1 MSHSLGSFAY
11 LSKNVFGFFEETR
24 TYETISKLQTLVVFS
39 YYRDNQSLRKYHPL
53 CIPLI
58 AILYELWPSNL
69 RVNILLFS
77 VVLFFQKLTWFK
89 KKLCSTLFLSV
100 EMCRY
105 FTPCLFENW
114 REKVAG
120 RQCWGENRHWKW
132 FFKKSAN
139 LPWLSRYR
147 SESWEQQNQPA
158 VGRTKSKLT
167 FN

>member
-11 LSKNVFGFFEETR
+11 LSKNVFWFFEETR
-24 TYETISKLQTLVVFS
+24 RTKQFPSWNISRVFLLSWQPVVKKISPFV
-39 YYRDNQSLRKYHPL
+39 YPVDCHPL
-53 CIPLI
+53 RALALQSPFKYSFVFRCF
-58 AILYELWPSNL
+58 
-69 RVNILLFS
+69 V
-77 VVLFFQKLTWFK
+77 FFKNWRDSK

-132 FFKKSAN
+132 FFKKGAN

-147 SESWEQQNQPA
+147 SESWEQQNQQ
-158 VGRTKSKLT
+158 KQQ
-167 FN
+167 